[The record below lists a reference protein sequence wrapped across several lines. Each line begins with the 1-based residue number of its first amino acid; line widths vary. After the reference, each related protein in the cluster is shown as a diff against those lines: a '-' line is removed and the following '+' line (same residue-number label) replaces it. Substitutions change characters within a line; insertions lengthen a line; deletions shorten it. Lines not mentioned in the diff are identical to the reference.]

1 MVSLKFL
8 SWHFLKVKIQGVT
21 HDSIEDA
28 VTSLRLY
35 KKYLE
40 LKKENRVGE
49 ALNRLYE
56 VGKECNWKIPSER
69 WQQYLTNA

>member
-1 MVSLKFL
+1 MSLKFL
-8 SWHFLKVKIQGVT
+8 AWFFLKATIQGVT

-40 LKKENRVGE
+40 LKKENKI
-49 ALNRLYE
+49 LDSLTKMYE
-56 VGKECNWKIPSER
+56 VGKEMNWKVPDTS
-69 WQQYLTNA
+69 

>member
-1 MVSLKFL
+1 MFHLPHHRMVSLKFL

-69 WQQYLTNA
+69 